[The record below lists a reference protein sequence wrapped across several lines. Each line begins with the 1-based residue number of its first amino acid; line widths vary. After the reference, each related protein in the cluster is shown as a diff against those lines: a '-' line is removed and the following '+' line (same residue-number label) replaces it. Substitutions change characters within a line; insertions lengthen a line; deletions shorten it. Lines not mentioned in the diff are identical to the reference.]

1 MFGFNNR
8 HTHNRNAHRV
18 LGTVL
23 ATAMALA
30 TFASVSHA
38 EEVKAPAESSAKT
51 WQTGLHRTDLVR
63 HDLDTTGREVIQV
76 RVDFEPGVAA
86 PKHSHPGVE
95 VAYVISGTF
104 EYQLDGQAPVTLKTG
119 DSLYIPAG
127 TAHIAKNIGATTGS
141 ELATYIVKKGPP
153 LVQLEK

>member
-1 MFGFNNR
+1 MFRINTRKTNG
-8 HTHNRNAHRV
+8 V
-18 LGTVL
+18 LGAAL
-23 ATAMALA
+23 CTAMALA
-30 TFASVSHA
+30 TFASVSYA
-38 EEVKAPAESSAKT
+38 EDVKAPADSGHEVQAAKT
-51 WQTGLHRTDLVR
+51 WQAGLHRTDLVR
-63 HDLDTTGREVIQV
+63 RDLDVSGREVIQV

-104 EYQLDGQAPVTLKTG
+104 EYQLDGQPPVTLKTG

-127 TAHIAKNIGATTGS
+127 TPHTAKNIGASTGS